1 MMGYA
6 QLVACALLWAL
17 TYHAGK
23 FAVGLM
29 PPLGVIL
36 WRFTT
41 AVLIL
46 VPWIGLREGWD
57 WRGLRRNL
65 WPLLAMGVLGVV
77 AFNLAMF
84 YGLQSTSAVN
94 ASLIMAF
101 SPILTACGT
110 VILGAER
117 LSLARLC
124 GLLLGL
130 MGVALVVTRGSLQS
144 LWQQGI
150 ERGDVLMIGGS
161 LAWAIYGLIPRRF
174 VRELA
179 PAQMGAA
186 SLVVTALTLWIL
198 CALANPAAVQL
209 PPRAAIQPILFMGVL
224 ATALAYIWWNVGVVR
239 IGASRAA
246 GFLNL
251 IPVFTM
257 LTGLLLGQSLS
268 LAQLLG
274 AALVISGV
282 VLAARS

>member
-23 FAVGLM
+23 FAVGVML
-29 PPLGVIL
+29 PLGAIL

-57 WRGLRRNL
+57 WPGLRRNL

-110 VILGAER
+110 IILGGER
-117 LSLARLC
+117 LSAPRLC

-130 MGVALVVTRGSLQS
+130 LGVALVVTRGSLQT
-144 LWQQGI
+144 LWQHGI
-150 ERGDVLMIGGS
+150 EHGDVLMLGGS

-174 VRELA
+174 VHGLA

-186 SLVVTALTLWIL
+186 SLVVTAVTLWVL
-198 CALANPAAVQL
+198 CAIASPVALQL
-209 PPRAAIQPILFMGVL
+209 PPRSAILPVLFMGVL
-224 ATALAYIWWNVGVVR
+224 ATAVAYLWWNIGVVR

-257 LTGLLLGQSLS
+257 LSGLLLGQLISI
-268 LAQLLG
+268 AQLLG
-274 AALVISGV
+274 AMLVISGV
-282 VLAARS
+282 ALAARK

>member
-1 MMGYA
+1 MMVYA

-29 PPLGVIL
+29 LPLGAIL
-36 WRFTT
+36 WRFTA
-41 AVLIL
+41 AVLIII
-46 VPWIGLREGWD
+46 PWIAFREGWD
-57 WRGLRRNL
+57 WAGLRRNL
-65 WPLLAMGVLGVV
+65 WPLLVMGTVGIVG
-77 AFNLAMF
+77 FNLAMF

-110 VILGAER
+110 VILGGER
-117 LSLARLC
+117 LTASRV
-124 GLLLGL
+124 LGL
-130 MGVALVVTRGSLQS
+130 MLGVMGVALVVTRGSLHGLMQT
-144 LWQQGI
+144 GI
-150 ERGDVLMIGGS
+150 ARGDVLMLGGS

-174 VRELA
+174 VRGLA
-179 PAQMGAA
+179 PLQTGAA
-186 SLVVTALTLWIL
+186 SLVVTALTLWVI
-198 CALANPAAVQL
+198 CAVARPEAMQL
-209 PPRAAIQPILFMGVL
+209 PPRAALWAILFMGVL
-224 ATALAYIWWNVGVVR
+224 ATALAYLWWNVGVVR

-257 LTGLLLGQSLS
+257 LSGLLIGQSLS
-268 LAQLLG
+268 VAQVLG
-274 AALVISGV
+274 AALVIVGV

>member
-1 MMGYA
+1 MGYV
-6 QLVACALLWAL
+6 QLVLCALLWAL

-23 FAVGLM
+23 FAVGVM
-29 PPLGVIL
+29 PPLSAIL

-41 AVLIL
+41 AVVIL
-46 VPWIGLREGWD
+46 VPWIALREGWD

-65 WPLLAMGVLGVV
+65 WPLLVMGVLGVV
-77 AFNLAMF
+77 CFNLAMF

-110 VILGAER
+110 VLLGGER
-117 LSLARLC
+117 LSLARVT
-124 GLLLGL
+124 GLLLGVL
-130 MGVALVVTRGSLQS
+130 GVALVVTRGSLQA
-144 LWQQGI
+144 LWQVGV
-150 ERGDVLMIGGS
+150 ERGDVLMLGGS
-161 LAWAIYGLIPRRF
+161 LAWAIYGLVPRRF
-174 VRELA
+174 VHGLA

-186 SLVVTALTLWIL
+186 SLVVTVLTLWVL
-198 CALANPAAVQL
+198 CAIASPVALQL
-209 PPRAAIQPILFMGVL
+209 PPRAALWPILFMGVL
-224 ATALAYIWWNVGVVR
+224 ATAVAYVWWNVGVVR

-257 LTGLLLGQSLS
+257 LSGLLLGVSIS

-274 AALVISGV
+274 AALVIGGV
-282 VLAARS
+282 ALAARQ

>member
-23 FAVGLM
+23 FAVGVML
-29 PPLGVIL
+29 PLGAIL

-41 AVLIL
+41 AVLII

-57 WRGLRRNL
+57 WQGLRRNL
-65 WPLLAMGVLGVV
+65 WPLLAMGVFGVV

-101 SPILTACGT
+101 SPIITACGT
-110 VILGAER
+110 VVLGGER
-117 LSLARLC
+117 LSLARLA

-130 MGVALVVTRGSLQS
+130 LGVALVVTGGSLQS
-144 LWQQGI
+144 LWRAGI
-150 ERGDVLMIGGS
+150 ARGDVLMLGGS

-174 VRELA
+174 VRGLA
-179 PAQMGAA
+179 PLQMGAA
-186 SLVVTALTLWIL
+186 SLVVTALTLWVL
-198 CALANPAAVQL
+198 CALVSPVAMQL
-209 PPRAAIQPILFMGVL
+209 PPRVALWPVLFMGVL
-224 ATALAYIWWNVGVVR
+224 ATAVAYAWWNIGVVR
-239 IGASRAA
+239 IGATRAA

-257 LTGLLLGQSLS
+257 LTGLLLGQAISV
-268 LAQLLG
+268 AQLLG
-274 AALVISGV
+274 AVLVISGV
-282 VLAARS
+282 VLAARH

>member
-29 PPLGVIL
+29 PPLSVIL
-36 WRFTT
+36 WRFST

-46 VPWIGLREGWD
+46 VPWIALREGWD
-57 WRGLRRNL
+57 WQGLRRNL
-65 WPLLAMGVLGVV
+65 WPLLVMGVVGVV
-77 AFNLAMF
+77 GFNLAMF

-110 VILGAER
+110 VLLGGER
-117 LSLARLC
+117 LSLARVS
-124 GLLLGL
+124 GLLLGVL
-130 MGVALVVTRGSLQS
+130 GVALVVTRGSLQS
-144 LWQQGI
+144 LWQAGVD
-150 ERGDVLMIGGS
+150 RGDVLMLGGS

-174 VRELA
+174 VHGLA

-198 CALANPAAVQL
+198 CAIASPVALLL
-209 PPRAAIQPILFMGVL
+209 PPRAAIWPVLFMGVL
-224 ATALAYIWWNVGVVR
+224 ATAVAYIWWNVGVVR

-257 LTGLLLGQSLS
+257 LSGLLLGQLVSM
-268 LAQLLG
+268 AQLLG
-274 AALVISGV
+274 ASLVISGV
-282 VLAARS
+282 ALAARQ

>member
-23 FAVGLM
+23 YAVGLM
-29 PPLGVIL
+29 LPLGAIL

-41 AVLIL
+41 AVLIIT
-46 VPWIGLREGWD
+46 PWIAFREGWD
-57 WRGLRRNL
+57 WAGLRRNL
-65 WPLLAMGVLGVV
+65 WPLLVMGVVGVV
-77 AFNLAMF
+77 GFNLAMF

-110 VILGAER
+110 VILGGER
-117 LSLARLC
+117 LTAGRVC
-124 GLLLGL
+124 GLLLGVA
-130 MGVALVVTRGSLQS
+130 GVALVVTRGSLHS
-144 LWQQGI
+144 LMQVGI
-150 ERGDVLMIGGS
+150 AHGDVLMLGGS

-174 VRELA
+174 VHGLA
-179 PAQMGAA
+179 PLQTGAA
-186 SLVVTALTLWIL
+186 SLIVTAVTLWVI
-198 CALANPAAVQL
+198 CAAVRPEAMQF
-209 PPRAAIQPILFMGVL
+209 PPRAALWAILFMGVL
-224 ATALAYIWWNVGVVR
+224 ATAVAYLWWNVGVVR

-257 LTGLLLGQSLS
+257 VSGLLLGQPLS
-268 LAQLLG
+268 VAQLLG
-274 AALVISGV
+274 AALVIVGV
-282 VLAARS
+282 VLAARR

>member
-1 MMGYA
+1 MIGYA

-29 PPLGVIL
+29 LPLGVML

-41 AVLIL
+41 AVVIL
-46 VPWIGLREGWD
+46 VPWIGLRHGWD
-57 WRGLRRNL
+57 WQGLRRNL
-65 WPLLAMGVLGVV
+65 WPLLAMGVVGVV
-77 AFNLAMF
+77 GFNLAMF
-84 YGLQSTSAVN
+84 YGLQSASAVN

-110 VILGAER
+110 VILGGER
-117 LSLARLC
+117 LSAMRVC
-124 GLLLGL
+124 GLMLGLLG
-130 MGVALVVTRGSLQS
+130 VTLVVTRGSLQT

-150 ERGDVLMIGGS
+150 ERGDLLMLGGS
-161 LAWAIYGLIPRRF
+161 LAWAVYGLIPRRF
-174 VRELA
+174 VRGLA

-186 SLVVTALTLWIL
+186 SLVVTALTLWVV
-198 CALANPAAVQL
+198 CTLASPAALQL
-209 PPRAAIQPILFMGVL
+209 PPQAAILPILFMGVL
-224 ATALAYIWWNVGVVR
+224 ATAVAYIWWNIGLVR

-257 LTGLLLGQSLS
+257 LTGLLLGQQIS

-274 AALVISGV
+274 AALVITGV
-282 VLAARS
+282 VLAARN